1 MTVSRIQLTDNG
13 PEFSRL
19 VAGVWRLGEWGM
31 DRRGLLNFIHQ
42 TQRSGK
48 WIGEGDPHGGQS
60 LGESVGQ
67 EVQNVSAPGEPAAI
81 AAGLA

>member
-1 MTVSRIQLTDNG
+1 MSMEKERANSGNG
-13 PEFSRL
+13 ATL
-19 VAGVWRLGEWGM
+19 VQGNSPKSPHMLAI
-31 DRRGLLNFIHQ
+31 GLLNFIHQ